1 LGLSSTS
8 HLSNYHVT
16 LSAHYV
22 TMFVLGQA

>member
-16 LSAHYV
+16 LSVHNV
-22 TMFVLGQA
+22 TMFFFGQA